1 MIRYYIHDFIF
12 CVGLGFNKLTERARD
27 HAPLIFIGCIV
38 LILFIGAAAIG
49 LASAGTTEAIQHVSR
64 Y

>member
-1 MIRYYIHDFIF
+1 MIKFMIRF
-12 CVGLGFNKLTERARD
+12 GLGFAGHYYDLARD
-27 HAPLIFIGCIV
+27 NAPLIFIACVV

-64 Y
+64 F

>member
-1 MIRYYIHDFIF
+1 MIKFMIRF
-12 CVGLGFNKLTERARD
+12 GLGFTGHYYDKARD
-27 HAPLIFIGCIV
+27 AAPLIFIACIV

-49 LASAGTTEAIQHVSR
+49 LASAGTTEAIQHVRR

>member
-1 MIRYYIHDFIF
+1 MIKFMIRF
-12 CVGLGFNKLTERARD
+12 GLGFTGHYYDIARD
-27 HAPLIFIGCIV
+27 NAPLIFIACVV

-49 LASAGTTEAIQHVSR
+49 LASAGTTEAIQHMSR